1 MACYPWCPDFWAL
14 STVVALT
21 HQANATAAAAAA
33 AAASTNK
40 NQFAA
45 AAVAAAAAAAACDPT
60 CSTAESGGLGPD
72 PLPLLAQGV
81 QVLQPLMPFMTAFQL
96 LRAPLMVHGAGLRLK
111 RALLLDPFRTV
122 VPAAAFTMPE
132 QQQMHN
138 MTLMD
143 AHCGSFQQVSSWAQ
157 PTPADGQ
164 KGKGLEAVACNKAA
178 MPSDVIMS
186 AVLPILQGSTGMLLK
201 GGGVWGIASCS
212 VSPTHAY
219 LHGVDLRLTCC
230 VDFLCAG
237 DAAGLAA
244 PARACLPQPAAR
256 DGLL

>member
-1 MACYPWCPDFWAL
+1 MDVACYPWCPDFWAF

-21 HQANATAAAAAA
+21 HQASATAAAAAA
-33 AAASTNK
+33 AHASTNK

-72 PLPLLAQGV
+72 PMPLLAQGV

-122 VPAAAFTMPE
+122 VPAAAFTVPG
-132 QQQMHN
+132 QQQMHS

-143 AHCGSFQQVSSWAQ
+143 AHCGSFQQVRR
-157 PTPADGQ
+157 
-164 KGKGLEAVACNKAA
+164 
-178 MPSDVIMS
+178 
-186 AVLPILQGSTGMLLK
+186 
-201 GGGVWGIASCS
+201 GGGPFGMGGAALGEPKGCSCRQADCTCCRCGSKAEAGSAGRCERASLMHPQCTCQTIM
-212 VSPTHAY
+212 PTHE
-219 LHGVDLRLTCC
+219 TCKDC
-230 VDFLCAG
+230 TTL
-237 DAAGLAA
+237 
-244 PARACLPQPAAR
+244 
-256 DGLL
+256 